1 MQKEKSIG
9 RNILIVVLILVTI
22 ASVCAGLYA
31 WAKYQTTINGTA
43 TGETA
48 KWSFKVSDGNTSTQ
62 EIEFPMTRTDNNTSV
77 AEGKLRQEH
86 MEN

>member
-22 ASVCAGLYA
+22 ASVCAGLFA
-31 WAKYQTTINGTA
+31 WAKYQSTITGTA

-48 KWSFKVSDGNTSTQ
+48 KWSFDVSNKGTSIQ
-62 EIEFPMTRTDNNTSV
+62 NIDFPISRTDNNTSV
-77 AEGKLRQEH
+77 AEGKIAPGTYG
-86 MEN
+86 